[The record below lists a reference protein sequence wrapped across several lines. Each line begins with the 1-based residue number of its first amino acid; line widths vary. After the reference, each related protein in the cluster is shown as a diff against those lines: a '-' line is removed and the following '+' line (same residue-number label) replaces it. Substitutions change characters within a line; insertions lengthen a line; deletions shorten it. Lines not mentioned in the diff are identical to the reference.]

1 MNEDY
6 IHKLGQLMTEFAT
19 ATSAEESL
27 AFENLQTSREF
38 WGGEWTYEEQD
49 AIRDEFR
56 ANWNRIAARIA
67 EEWGKPAYQGQTE
80 RSPFPSVPAG
90 HEIAYW
96 LRDDCLLGVF
106 WDHQDKEL
114 PYTLEL
120 IACGPA
126 ALQRFSAS

>member
-1 MNEDY
+1 MNEDCTQ
-6 IHKLGQLMTEFAT
+6 KLGQLRAEVAT
-19 ATSAEESL
+19 ATSAEEAL
-27 AFENLQTSREF
+27 AFETLETSREF
-38 WGGEWTYEEQD
+38 WDGEWTYEEQD
-49 AIRDEFR
+49 AIRDDFR

-67 EEWGKPAYQGQTE
+67 EKWGEPAYQGQTE
-80 RSPFPSVPAG
+80 RSPFPGVPAG

-120 IACGPA
+120 IACGPV
-126 ALQRFSAS
+126 ALQRFGVL